1 MNSAKMESFDE
12 NISLLIE
19 DEKKIILKMKSRGK
33 KKSCS
38 SEKISEWQAKIN
50 IIKLNLCFKPLM

>member
-1 MNSAKMESFDE
+1 MNSAKIESFDE

-33 KKSCS
+33 KSRP
-38 SEKISEWQAKIN
+38 SEKISEWQAEIN

>member
-33 KKSCS
+33 KNHVPQRKFLSGRPRLTS
-38 SEKISEWQAKIN
+38 
-50 IIKLNLCFKPLM
+50 